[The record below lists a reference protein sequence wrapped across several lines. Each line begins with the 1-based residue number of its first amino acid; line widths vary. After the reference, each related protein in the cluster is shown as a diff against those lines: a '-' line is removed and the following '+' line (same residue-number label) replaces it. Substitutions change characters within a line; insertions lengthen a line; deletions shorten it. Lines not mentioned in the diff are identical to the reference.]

1 MTQAIVIVVFLGLLY
16 LAVRIAWFVVR
27 TAFRIVVRG
36 SGTAIGHMEKANADL
51 AVRTAQ
57 AKADAGKVVPN
68 RRRWALALGDI
79 LLLRNGLR
87 CDSDTLALDVP
98 AEQRQRL
105 AKQVLRSLNAED
117 ARQAAR
123 RALAGRAAA
132 DVEHALL
139 VPQTHS
145 GG

>member
-16 LAVRIAWFVVR
+16 LGVRIAWFVVR

-51 AVRTAQ
+51 AVRAAQ
-57 AKADAGKVVPN
+57 ARADAGKVVPN

-98 AEQRQRL
+98 A
-105 AKQVLRSLNAED
+105 
-117 ARQAAR
+117 
-123 RALAGRAAA
+123 
-132 DVEHALL
+132 
-139 VPQTHS
+139 
-145 GG
+145 